1 MITLPV
7 FLQEKE
13 EKIKNL
19 SLEALKGIQLRF
31 IRSNHEEQ
39 TKIFPSIVPIKN
51 SDDYKK
57 YIKVLKDS
65 FSCHLGIGLF
75 DSDFVKE
82 SVSED
87 EDFLLFCPIA
97 SGEINNKN
105 ILQLFLSEWE
115 AKRIAKFI
123 TEVLEILISDTVIVC
138 SNCTSAYTKPFKDVI
153 TTHCVSPECPTNFDD
168 IATEDSKILVVI
180 DKQWDNIKE
189 IKKKLKEKNIS
200 PENKD
205 IIATSRF
212 EDRRKPSFLRK
223 KWAEGI
229 SYTYPKI
236 GNKDK
241 LIIHNFEQKFEYKP
255 SFFHLLAYDA
265 ANIAIKILIAAGP
278 DYMTFGHQ

>member
-1 MITLPV
+1 MITLPI

-87 EDFLLFCPIA
+87 EDFLLLCPIA

-123 TEVLEILISDTVIVC
+123 TEVLEILISDTVIVS
-138 SNCTSAYTKPFKDVI
+138 SNCTSAYTKPFKKMNVI
-153 TTHCVSPECPTNFDD
+153 TTQCVSPECSNFDN
-168 IATEDSKILVVI
+168 ITKEGSKVLVVV
-180 DKQWDNIKE
+180 DKQWNNIKQIE
-189 IKKKLKEKNIS
+189 KKLKDSNI
-200 PENKD
+200 PLEDKY
-205 IIATSRF
+205 IIATSGF
-212 EDRRKPSFLRK
+212 EDRRKPPLLRK
-223 KWAEGI
+223 KWAGVAY
-229 SYTYPKI
+229 YTYPKI
-236 GNKDK
+236 GDKDE
-241 LIIHNFEQKFEYKP
+241 LIVEKFDYKP
-255 SFFHLLAYDA
+255 SIFQLLAYDTRSPP
-265 ANIAIKILIAAGP
+265 ISLLSG
-278 DYMTFGHQ
+278 YFFRS